1 MLCDLSK
8 YVCLVE
14 INQILQISIAKLPPH
29 HNYCASDQPN
39 CVIDT
44 VLMFL
49 DQGLNK
55 YWFIT
60 DYFRNL
66 LKSDPYN
73 HSLWNKYGAAL
84 SQMDEEDK
92 AIECYRIALQLR
104 PNYVRTYVNIG
115 MA

>member
-1 MLCDLSK
+1 MAIG
-8 YVCLVE
+8 VM
-14 INQILQISIAKLPPH
+14 Q
-29 HNYCASDQPN
+29 
-39 CVIDT
+39 
-44 VLMFL
+44 
-49 DQGLNK
+49 
-55 YWFIT
+55 FIRGDFPKAA